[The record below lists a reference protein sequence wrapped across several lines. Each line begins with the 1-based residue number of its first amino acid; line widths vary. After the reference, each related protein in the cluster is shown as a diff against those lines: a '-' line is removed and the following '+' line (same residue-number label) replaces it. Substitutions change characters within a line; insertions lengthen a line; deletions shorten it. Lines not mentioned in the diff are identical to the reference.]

1 MEKFK
6 EILCKVKEFTI
17 KNWKILV
24 VCICAMLLL
33 GQCSSCNRDNRVEK
47 LNTTY
52 NSQIDSLSNV
62 INDRDITISNLQS
75 RIEDMQGF
83 SDNLTSVATGN
94 QNEANNRITMLE
106 RENTNLKNEIR
117 ILTDT
122 CNALRIDNKQLNKQV
137 VDLMV
142 QLENN

>member
-6 EILCKVKEFTI
+6 EILGKVKEFTI
-17 KNWKILV
+17 KNWKIIV
-24 VCICAMLLL
+24 VCFCALLLL

-47 LNTTY
+47 LNTSY
-52 NSQIDSLSNV
+52 GSQIDSLSNV
-62 INDRDITISNLQS
+62 INDKDIIIDDLRS
-75 RIEDMQGF
+75 RIKDMQGF

-117 ILTDT
+117 TLTDT

>member
-6 EILCKVKEFTI
+6 EILGKVKEFTI

-62 INDRDITISNLQS
+62 INDKDITISNLQS

-117 ILTDT
+117 TLIDT

>member
-17 KNWKILV
+17 KNWKIIV

-47 LNTTY
+47 LNTSY
-52 NSQIDSLSNV
+52 GSQIDSLSNV

-117 ILTDT
+117 TLTDT

>member
-6 EILCKVKEFTI
+6 EILGKVKEFTI
-17 KNWKILV
+17 KNWKIIV
-24 VCICAMLLL
+24 VCFCALLLL

-47 LNTTY
+47 LNTSY
-52 NSQIDSLSNV
+52 GSQIDSLSNV

-117 ILTDT
+117 TLTDT

>member
-6 EILCKVKEFTI
+6 KILGKIKEFTI
-17 KNWKILV
+17 KNWKIIV

-47 LNTTY
+47 LNTSY
-52 NSQIDSLSNV
+52 GSQIDSLYNV
-62 INDRDITISNLQS
+62 INDKDITISNLQS

-117 ILTDT
+117 TLTDT

-137 VDLMV
+137 VDLIV

>member
-1 MEKFK
+1 MEKFMK
-6 EILCKVKEFTI
+6 VLNRVKEFTI
-17 KNWKILV
+17 KNWKIIV
-24 VCICAMLLL
+24 VCICALLLL

-62 INDRDITISNLQS
+62 INDKDITISNLQS

-117 ILTDT
+117 TLIDT

>member
-17 KNWKILV
+17 KNWKIIV

-47 LNTTY
+47 LNTSY

-117 ILTDT
+117 TLTDT

>member
-1 MEKFK
+1 MEKFMK
-6 EILCKVKEFTI
+6 VLNRVKEFTI
-17 KNWKILV
+17 KNWKIIV
-24 VCICAMLLL
+24 VCICALLLL

-47 LNTTY
+47 LNTSY
-52 NSQIDSLSNV
+52 GSQIDSLSNV

-117 ILTDT
+117 TLTDT

>member
-1 MEKFK
+1 MKV
-6 EILCKVKEFTI
+6 LNRVKEFTI
-17 KNWKILV
+17 KNWKIIV
-24 VCICAMLLL
+24 VCICALLLL

-62 INDRDITISNLQS
+62 INDKDITISNLQS

-117 ILTDT
+117 TLIDT

>member
-1 MEKFK
+1 MKV
-6 EILCKVKEFTI
+6 LNRVKEFTI
-17 KNWKILV
+17 KNWKIIV
-24 VCICAMLLL
+24 VCICALLLL

-47 LNTTY
+47 LNTSY
-52 NSQIDSLSNV
+52 GSQIDSLSNV

-117 ILTDT
+117 TLTDT

>member
-1 MEKFK
+1 MKT
-6 EILCKVKEFTI
+6 VKEYLSLI
-17 KNWKILV
+17 KEFITKHWKIIV
-24 VCICAMLLL
+24 VCICACLLL
-33 GQCSSCNRDNRVEK
+33 GQCSSCNRDNRVDR
-47 LNTTY
+47 LTTNY
-52 NSQIDSLSNV
+52 TAQIDSLSTV
-62 INDRDITISNLQS
+62 IKERDITISNLQS

-94 QNEANNRITMLE
+94 QNEANNRINILE
-106 RENTNLKNEIR
+106 RENENLKTEIR

-122 CNALRIDNKQLNKQV
+122 CNALRIDNKRLNTQV

>member
-6 EILCKVKEFTI
+6 EILGKVKEFTI
-17 KNWKILV
+17 KNWKIIV

-47 LNTTY
+47 LNTSY
-52 NSQIDSLSNV
+52 GSQIDSLSNV
-62 INDRDITISNLQS
+62 INDKDITISNLQS

-117 ILTDT
+117 TLTDT